1 MQAKTKADVV
11 KLSKAPALFV
21 RFKSNR
27 CPHCIDS
34 QPEWDSMINLLEGYT
49 LNPGCVVGE
58 IESAL
63 ADAFKATDSSGEPFN
78 VNGFPAYEFFRK
90 GTRLELEQPERDAA
104 SLLKALEGQGFI
116 QRKSNNESTK
126 NKKKIRRSTPT
137 KKSKKGGYK
146 KSRRNRRQRR

>member
-1 MQAKTKADVV
+1 MKAKTKADVV
-11 KLSKAPALFV
+11 KMSRAPALFV
-21 RFKSNR
+21 RFKSNK

-34 QPEWDSMINLLEGYT
+34 QPEWNSMVNLLKGYT

-63 ADAFKATDSSGEPFN
+63 TNAFNATDFSGEPFN
-78 VNGFPAYEFFRK
+78 VPGFPTYEFFRN
-90 GTRLELEQPERDAA
+90 GTRLELNQPERDAA

-116 QRKSNNESTK
+116 QAKSNNKTTTK
-126 NKKKIRRSTPT
+126 HKLKRITPT